1 MNVLA
6 LFKQITTFVFDMDG
20 VLTNGTVLVLENGL
34 QARTMNIKDGLA
46 LQMALRNGF
55 RVVVISGAKSEP
67 VEMRLNKLGVKDVY
81 MQVTDKKAFIEK
93 YMAEHKLQWDELLFM
108 ADDL

>member
-34 QARTMNIKDGLA
+34 QARIMNIKDGLA

-55 RVVVISGAKSEP
+55 RVIVVSGGTSMPAAE
-67 VEMRLNKLGVKDVY
+67 RLKKLGVKDVY
-81 MQVTDKKAFIEK
+81 MSVEDKKAFIQNYITENQL
-93 YMAEHKLQWDELLFM
+93 AWNELLFM
-108 ADDL
+108 GDD